1 MWKKVLAGA
10 LLVAMAIVAVGCA
23 QETSVSF
30 EQQTLPGGEFDMSVL
45 LTKEDV
51 KNVTGL
57 DVTDPQINSQ
67 GVDMNLKAVEGSG
80 FIRVGSRKYGKAS
93 VKQYYDREL
102 RVAQGNN
109 PEELKL
115 DNDQEAFYDR
125 VNGLVFYYGERL
137 ISVSALNMKVDQ
149 DQLVQLG
156 NCIIKNYTAAGLEN

>member
-1 MWKKVLAGA
+1 MWKKILAGV
-10 LLVAMAIVAVGCA
+10 LLAAMAVVTVGCA
-23 QETSVSF
+23 KENAVSF

-51 KNVTGL
+51 KTVTGI
-57 DVTDPQINSQ
+57 DVNDPVISSQ

-80 FIRVGSRKYGKAS
+80 FIRVGSRKYGKDS

-102 RVAQGNN
+102 KVAQGNN
-109 PEELKL
+109 PEELTL
-115 DNDQEAFYDR
+115 DNNQEAFYDR

-156 NCIIKNYTAAGLEN
+156 NCVIKNYTAAGLEN